1 MIKKLIVIICMLALL
16 GFSIYLITQTKD
28 ADRTVVE
35 ESVVEVEMPKLPE
48 QLFSFD
54 KDSLDENCVEK
65 EDIFCAIE
73 TAVKCTI
80 NPEFAACAKADLP
93 KFIFMNEPGLDRPT
107 EINYKIVD
115 KKILGNGTTEI
126 YTESNCNG
134 NWFGLCQGTIIYVLA
149 QKPENKWYVK
159 DIYGI
164 E

>member
-1 MIKKLIVIICMLALL
+1 MKKKLIVILCMLVLL

-28 ADRTVVE
+28 ADRTVTE
-35 ESVVEVEMPKLPE
+35 ESVVEIEMPKLPE
-48 QLFSFD
+48 QIFD
-54 KDSLDENCVEK
+54 FEKDSLKENCSI
-65 EDIFCAIE
+65 DDPMFCAIE
-73 TAVKCTI
+73 IAVKCTI
-80 NPEFAACAKADLP
+80 NPEFSLCAKADLP

-107 EINYKIVD
+107 EMNYKIVD

-134 NWFGLCQGTIIYVLA
+134 NWFGLCQGTIIYVMA
-149 QKPENKWYVK
+149 QKPENVWYVK

>member
-1 MIKKLIVIICMLALL
+1 MLILL
-16 GFSIYLITQTKD
+16 GFSIYLVTKTKD
-28 ADRTVVE
+28 ADRTVAE
-35 ESVVEVEMPKLPE
+35 ESVIEIETPKLPE
-48 QLFSFD
+48 QFFNFE
-54 KDSLDENCVEK
+54 KDSLS
-65 EDIFCAIE
+65 EDCSIDDSMYCAIE

-80 NPEFAACAKADLP
+80 NPEFSTCAKADLP

-107 EINYKIVD
+107 EMNYKIVD

-134 NWFGLCQGTIIYVLA
+134 SWFGLCQGTIIYIMA
-149 QKPENKWYVK
+149 QKPENVWYVK